1 MTGCGLLVR
10 SDSEHIS
17 MVVSKSDTYIS
28 PEEYLEGEKT
38 SLVKHEYIQG
48 QVYAMAGASDAHNLI
63 TTNLLV
69 LLRIHLRGKGC
80 LPYTGDM
87 KAQIDALDIYY
98 YPDILVTCDPRD
110 RSSEYFK
117 RYPCL
122 IIEVLSDSTEAFDR
136 GNKFSDYRHLETLQE
151 YVLVNQDRQSVDCFR
166 RNEQGRWELY
176 AFVEGDEVELKSIDF
191 SCELASLY
199 EDVISDIA
207 SS

>member
-1 MTGCGLLVR
+1 
-10 SDSEHIS
+10 
-17 MVVSKSDTYIS
+17 MVVSKSDIYIS
-28 PEEYLEGEKT
+28 PEEYLEGEKI

-63 TTNLLV
+63 TGSFYS
-69 LLRIHLRGKGC
+69 LLRNHLRGKGC

-87 KAQIDALDIYY
+87 KAQIDAQDIYY

-110 RSSEYFK
+110 RSSESEYFK

-136 GNKFSDYRHLETLQE
+136 GNKFSDYRHLESLQE
-151 YVLVNQDRQSVDCFR
+151 YVLVKQDRHSVDCFR

-191 SCELASLY
+191 SCAIASLY
-199 EDVISDIA
+199 EDVILDIA
-207 SS
+207 SA

>member
-1 MTGCGLLVR
+1 MIMLDMSCR
-10 SDSEHIS
+10 EHID
-17 MVVSKSDTYIS
+17 MAVSKGDVYIS
-28 PEEYLEGEKT
+28 PEEYLEGEKI

-63 TTNLLV
+63 TGSFYS
-69 LLRIHLRGKGC
+69 LLRNHLRGKGC

-87 KAQIDALDIYY
+87 KAQIDAQDIYY

-122 IIEVLSDSTEAFDR
+122 IIEVLSDATEAFDR

-151 YVLVNQDRQSVDCFR
+151 YVLVKQDRHSVDCFR

-191 SCELASLY
+191 SCAITSLY
-199 EDVISDIA
+199 EDVILDIA
-207 SS
+207 SA

>member
-1 MTGCGLLVR
+1 
-10 SDSEHIS
+10 
-17 MVVSKSDTYIS
+17 MVVSKSNIYIS
-28 PEEYLEGEKT
+28 PEEYLEGEKI

-63 TTNLLV
+63 TTNFLV
-69 LLRIHLRGKGC
+69 LLKTHLRGKGC
-80 LPYTGDM
+80 LPYSGDM
-87 KAQIDALDIYY
+87 KAQIDARDIYY

-136 GNKFSDYRHLETLQE
+136 GDKFADYRHLETLQE
-151 YVLVNQDRQSVDCFR
+151 YVLIKQDQLSVDCFR

-176 AFVEGDEVELKSIDF
+176 AFTEGDEVELKSINF
-191 SCELASLY
+191 SCAIASLY
-199 EDVISDIA
+199 EDVIFPNTRL
-207 SS
+207 

>member
-1 MTGCGLLVR
+1 
-10 SDSEHIS
+10 
-17 MVVSKSDTYIS
+17 MVVSKSNIYIS

-63 TTNLLV
+63 TGSFYS
-69 LLRIHLRGKGC
+69 LLRNHLRGKGC

-98 YPDILVTCDPRD
+98 YPDLLVTCDPRD
-110 RSSEYFK
+110 RNSEYFK
-117 RYPCL
+117 CYPCL

-136 GNKFSDYRHLETLQE
+136 GNKFSDYRHLEMLQE
-151 YVLVNQDRQSVDCFR
+151 YVLVKQDRHGVDCFR
-166 RNEQGRWELY
+166 RNEQSRWELY

-191 SCELASLY
+191 SCAITSLY
-199 EDVISDIA
+199 EDVILNIA
-207 SS
+207 SA

>member
-1 MTGCGLLVR
+1 M
-10 SDSEHIS
+10 I
-17 MVVSKSDTYIS
+17 VSKSDVYVS
-28 PEEYLEGEKT
+28 PEEYLEGEKI

-48 QVYAMAGASDAHNLI
+48 RVYAMAGASDAHNLI
-63 TTNLLV
+63 TGSFYS
-69 LLRIHLRGKGC
+69 LLRNHLRGKGY

-122 IIEVLSDSTEAFDR
+122 VIEVLSDFTEAFDR

-151 YVLVNQDRQSVDCFR
+151 YVL
-166 RNEQGRWELY
+166 GIL
-176 AFVEGDEVELKSIDF
+176 
-191 SCELASLY
+191 
-199 EDVISDIA
+199 
-207 SS
+207 

>member
-1 MTGCGLLVR
+1 
-10 SDSEHIS
+10 

-28 PEEYLEGEKT
+28 PEEYLEGEKI

-63 TTNLLV
+63 TTNFLV
-69 LLRIHLRGKGC
+69 LLKTHLRGKGC

-87 KAQIDALDIYY
+87 KAQIDTRNIYY

-110 RSSEYFK
+110 RTSEYSK

-136 GNKFSDYRHLETLQE
+136 GNKFSDYRHLESLQE
-151 YVLVNQDRQSVDCFR
+151 YVLVKQDRYSVDCFH

-176 AFVEGDEVELKSIDF
+176 AFVEGDEVELKSINF
-191 SCELASLY
+191 SCALASLY
-199 EDVISDIA
+199 EDVILEIA
-207 SS
+207 SAYRP